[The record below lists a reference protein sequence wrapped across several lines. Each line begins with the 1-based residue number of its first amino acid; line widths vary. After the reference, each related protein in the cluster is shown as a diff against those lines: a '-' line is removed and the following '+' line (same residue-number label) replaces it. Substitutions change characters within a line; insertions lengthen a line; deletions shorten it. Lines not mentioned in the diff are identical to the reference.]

1 MDLSFPTVQN
11 NIFLPAGRQIFA
23 NALAEN
29 STPDLGVRLSI
40 KQMTN
45 IRCDYDIIM
54 IIIIMILMKVIEN
67 VHLMMIMM
75 ILTEMMMTLK
85 TIFVP
90 ILVMTMLQ
98 VQ

>member
-1 MDLSFPTVQN
+1 MYQN
-11 NIFLPAGRQIFA
+11 EPKQYFLPAGRHIFA

-29 STPDLGVRLSI
+29 FTPDLGVHLSVNER
-40 KQMTN
+40 TN
-45 IRCDYDIIM
+45 IRCDYNIIM

-75 ILTEMMMTLK
+75 ILTGMMMTLI